1 MPCIT
6 SKRMEKIR
14 VGTIPAC
21 IQTRELHSSEVER
34 DVVVHICYLKM
45 SLFAI
50 DTPSTLVR
58 CAKVI
63 IPKRLVIPWQ
73 AHMKVKAEVEAI
85 ENIREE
91 ATTVNQ
97 FKKEKAHFFMET
109 KVPDLD
115 IIFLCEALS
124 RLEAILVDMTGLA
137 PGAQE
142 DDEVASE

>member
-50 DTPSTLVR
+50 DIPSTLVR

-63 IPKRLVIPWQ
+63 IPKR
-73 AHMKVKAEVEAI
+73 VE
-85 ENIREE
+85 EE
-91 ATTVNQ
+91 AEHSSRSS
-97 FKKEKAHFFMET
+97 FS
-109 KVPDLD
+109 
-115 IIFLCEALS
+115 LS
-124 RLEAILVDMTGLA
+124 FHGELIRR
-137 PGAQE
+137 
-142 DDEVASE
+142 